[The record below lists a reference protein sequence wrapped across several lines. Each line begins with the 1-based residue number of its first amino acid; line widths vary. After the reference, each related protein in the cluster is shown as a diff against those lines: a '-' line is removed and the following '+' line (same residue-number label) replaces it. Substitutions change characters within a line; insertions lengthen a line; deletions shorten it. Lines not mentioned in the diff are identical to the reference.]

1 MGRNNGDD
9 FGKGPDSDFNG
20 DFGDDPRNGSPRG
33 IRREPRFEAGATDSS
48 EPGAGDWRVSTQDRL
63 APLQGDVDGTIDE
76 DSDMATASRK
86 GKAQGNRGTAGRAG
100 RGGASAPRAGASA
113 PRRKR
118 RAGRRRSL
126 VGTLVSTLF
135 VIGIWGVIAVGGVV
149 AYHFAQLPPIDT
161 LTVPRRPP
169 NIAVLAADGSLLAN
183 KGDTGGQT
191 VRIRD
196 LPAYL
201 PKAFIAIEDHRFYDH
216 WGVDPQGIARA
227 LAANLTARGV
237 SQGGSTLT
245 QQLAKNLFLTQD
257 RTMSR
262 KIQEAILSVWL
273 ERNYSKDEILALYL
287 NRVYFGAGAYG
298 VEAAALRYFG
308 KPAKEVTLAEA
319 AMLAGLVQAPSRLAP
334 TRNPQAAQ
342 ARAQLVLTRM
352 VEQGFISDKDAK
364 NALMTPAEAVKPR
377 GTGGANYAADYVMD
391 VLDDFIGAAES
402 DIVVRTTIEPAL
414 MGMAERAITDVVV
427 KKGPQMNVSQGALV
441 ALANDGAIRALIGG
455 RSYAASQFNRATAA
469 RRQPGS
475 SFKPFVYLTALERGM
490 TPATVRVDEPV
501 NFGGWQPR
509 NFSRRYSGP
518 MTLASALA
526 QSTNTVVVKLAVE
539 VGPKAVVETAQ
550 RLGITS
556 PLVANATIA
565 LGTSEV
571 SPLELTAAYTAFA
584 NGGTGVTPWI
594 IRDVKTTDGKLVYQ
608 RQAFDLGRVMSEAD
622 ASMMN
627 YMLHQAVTSGSARRG
642 AIDGYEI
649 AAKTGTT
656 QETRD
661 AWFVGYTSGLVTSVW
676 LGNDDNSPTKNVTG
690 GSLPAEAWH
699 AFMVEALK
707 GVAPAPLPGSPWAAP
722 ADAPPPA
729 AAPQIGASQPQAAP
743 QVVQRP
749 IPPQEKSFFERLFGG

>member
-1 MGRNNGDD
+1 MGKDNSHDTR
-9 FGKGPDSDFNG
+9 
-20 DFGDDPRNGSPRG
+20 GSGRS
-33 IRREPRFEAGATDSS
+33 RDRLEPRFDIGSSSADQDAT
-48 EPGAGDWRVSTQDRL
+48 AGDWRVSAHDRL
-63 APLQGDVDGTIDE
+63 APLQGEVDDIIDK
-76 DSDMATASRK
+76 DTDMATARRK
-86 GKAQGNRGTAGRAG
+86 GT
-100 RGGASAPRAGASA
+100 ASASQKPRKASPGGRTSRA
-113 PRRKR
+113 PAQRRKR

-126 VGTLVSTLF
+126 LGTLFSTLF
-135 VIGIWGVIAVGGVV
+135 VLGVWAAIAVTGVV

-169 NIAVLAADGSLLAN
+169 NIAVMAADGSLLAN
-183 KGDTGGQT
+183 RGDTGGQT
-191 VRIRD
+191 VKLKD
-196 LPAYL
+196 LPPHL
-201 PKAFIAIEDHRFYDH
+201 PQAFVAIEDHRFYDH
-216 WGVDPQGIARA
+216 WGVDPQGVARA

-237 SQGGSTLT
+237 AQGGSTLT

-257 RTMSR
+257 RTISR

-273 ERNYSKDEILALYL
+273 EQNYTKDEILELYL

-298 VEAAALRYFG
+298 VEAAARRYFG
-308 KPAKEVTLAEA
+308 KPAKDVTLAEA

-352 VEQGFISDKDAK
+352 VEQGFIADKDAK

-377 GTGGANYAADYVMD
+377 GAGSANYAADYVMD
-391 VLDDFIGAAES
+391 VLDDFIGAAET
-402 DIVVRTTIEPAL
+402 DIVVRTTIDPAL
-414 MGMAERAITDVVV
+414 MTAGERAITDVIA
-427 KKGPQMNVSQGALV
+427 KKGTEARVSQGALV
-441 ALANDGAIRALIGG
+441 ALANDGAVRAIIGG
-455 RSYAASQFNRATAA
+455 RNYATSQFNRATAA

-475 SFKPFVYLTALERGM
+475 AFKPFVYLTALERGM

-509 NFSRRYSGP
+509 NFSRNYSGP

-526 QSTNTVVVKLAVE
+526 HSTNTVVVKLAVE
-539 VGPKAVVETAQ
+539 VGPKAVAETAQ

-556 PLVANATIA
+556 PLTANATIA

-571 SPLELTAAYTAFA
+571 SPLELTAAYAALA

-594 IRDVKTTDGKLVYQ
+594 IHDVKTVDGQIVYQ
-608 RQAFDLGRVMSEAD
+608 REAFDLGRVIGEAE

-642 AIDGYEI
+642 AIEGYEV

-676 LGNDDNSPTKNVTG
+676 LGNDNNSPTKNVTG
-690 GSLPAEAWH
+690 GSLPAEAWR

-707 GVAPAPLPGSPWAAP
+707 GVAPSPLPGSPWTAP
-722 ADAPPPA
+722 ADAPPPPEIARQMERPAQSAPA
-729 AAPQIGASQPQAAP
+729 AVQQAPQ
-743 QVVQRP
+743 R
-749 IPPQEKSFFERLFGG
+749 EKSFFERLFGG

>member
-1 MGRNNGDD
+1 
-9 FGKGPDSDFNG
+9 
-20 DFGDDPRNGSPRG
+20 
-33 IRREPRFEAGATDSS
+33 
-48 EPGAGDWRVSTQDRL
+48 
-63 APLQGDVDGTIDE
+63 
-76 DSDMATASRK
+76 MATARRK
-86 GKAQGNRGTAGRAG
+86 GTATAGRGARKTGGNGAG
-100 RGGASAPRAGASA
+100 ARSGRTAASA
-113 PRRKR
+113 PRRRR

-126 VGTLVSTLF
+126 IGTLFSTLF
-135 VIGIWGVIAVGGVV
+135 VLGIWGTIAVTGVV

-191 VRIRD
+191 VNLQD
-196 LPAYL
+196 LPPYL
-201 PKAFIAIEDHRFYDH
+201 PKAFVAIEDRRFYDH
-216 WGVDPQGIARA
+216 WGVDPMGVARA

-237 SQGGSTLT
+237 AQGGSTLT

-257 RTMSR
+257 RTVSR

-273 ERNYSKDEILALYL
+273 ERNYTKDEILALYL

-308 KPAKEVTLAEA
+308 KPAKDVTLAEA
-319 AMLAGLVQAPSRLAP
+319 AMLAGLVQAPSRLSP

-342 ARAQLVLTRM
+342 ARAQLVLARM
-352 VEQGFISDKDAK
+352 AEQGFITDKEAK

-377 GTGGANYAADYVMD
+377 GTGSANYAADYVMD
-391 VLDDFIGAAES
+391 VLDDFIGAADT

-414 MGMAERAITDVVV
+414 MNAAERAITDVIA
-427 KKGPQMNVSQGALV
+427 KKGTEARVSQGALV
-441 ALANDGAIRALIGG
+441 ALSNDGAIRALIGG
-455 RSYAASQFNRATAA
+455 RNYAASQFNRATAA

-475 SFKPFVYLTALERGM
+475 AFKPFVYLTALERGM

-509 NFSRRYSGP
+509 NFSRNYNGP

-526 QSTNTVVVKLAVE
+526 HSINTIVVKLAVE
-539 VGPKAVVETAQ
+539 VGPKTVAETAQ

-556 PLVANATIA
+556 PLTANATIA

-571 SPLELTAAYTAFA
+571 SPLELTAAYAAFS
-584 NGGTGVTPWI
+584 NGGTGVAPWI
-594 IRDVKTTDGKLVYQ
+594 IRDVKTVDGRLVYQ
-608 RQAFDLGRVMSEAD
+608 RQPFDLGRVMGED
-622 ASMMN
+622 EASMMN

-642 AIDGYEI
+642 AIAGYEI

-676 LGNDDNSPTKNVTG
+676 LGNDNNSPTKNVTG
-690 GSLPAEAWH
+690 GSLPAETWH

-707 GVAPAPLPGSPWAAP
+707 GVAPAPLPGSPWTAP
-722 ADAPPPA
+722 ADEPPPPEVARQIEAARPAPPQTVRQP
-729 AAPQIGASQPQAAP
+729 APQ
-743 QVVQRP
+743 R
-749 IPPQEKSFFERLFGG
+749 EKSFFERLFGG